1 MKPQDLF
8 DAYSHA
14 VYWRIVL
21 IQGYTGAEKNFAR
34 ERQMQAHAPTI
45 KRGP

>member
-34 ERQMQAHAPTI
+34 DNDKCRHMQVQ
-45 KRGP
+45 